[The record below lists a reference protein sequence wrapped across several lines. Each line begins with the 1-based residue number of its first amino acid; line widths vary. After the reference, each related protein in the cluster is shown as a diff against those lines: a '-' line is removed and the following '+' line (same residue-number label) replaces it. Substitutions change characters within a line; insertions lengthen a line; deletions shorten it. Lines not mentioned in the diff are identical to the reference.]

1 MANTHELDD
10 YDLLRRLSDD
20 DEAAMEVLFKRHYAL
35 VSYAIYNLV
44 KDSLTTEDLA
54 QEVFMEI
61 WKRRDSLVINSSLKA
76 YLRRS
81 AVNKTL
87 NYLRDKK
94 NWKNEEIS
102 EIQMEISTEAGKSL
116 ETTELEE
123 IVGQAIEQLP
133 ERCQLIFKLSR
144 VEEKSYQEIADELNI
159 SVKTVENQIVKALRM
174 LRDALRPYLDSG
186 LLLLLWWWF

>member
-20 DEAAMEVLFKRHYAL
+20 DEAAMEVLFKRHYSL

-44 KDSLTTEDLA
+44 KDPQTTEDLA

-61 WKRRDSLVINSSLKA
+61 WKRRDSLVINTSLKA

-94 NWKNEEIS
+94 NWRNEELS
-102 EIQMEISTEAGKSL
+102 EIQFNLSAEPGKTL
-116 ETTELEE
+116 ETTELEK

-144 VEEKSYQEIADELNI
+144 VEEKSYQEIADKLGI

-174 LRDALRPYLDSG
+174 LRDALRPYMDSG

>member
-20 DEAAMEVLFKRHYAL
+20 DEAAMEVLFNRHYAL
-35 VSYAIYNLV
+35 VSYSIYNLV
-44 KDSLTTEDLA
+44 KDSMTTEDLA

-61 WKRRDSLVINSSLKA
+61 WKRRDSLVINTSLKA

-81 AVNKTL
+81 AINKTL

-94 NWKNEEIS
+94 NWKNEELS
-102 EIQMEISTEAGKSL
+102 EIQLEISAEPGKTLEAN
-116 ETTELEE
+116 ELEK

-144 VEEKSYQEIADELNI
+144 VEEKSYQEIADELEI
-159 SVKTVENQIVKALRM
+159 SIKTVENQIVKALRM
-174 LRDALRPYLDSG
+174 LRDALRPYIDSG
-186 LLLLLWWWF
+186 LLLLLWWWL

>member
-10 YDLLRRLSDD
+10 YDLLRRLSED
-20 DEAAMEVLFKRHYAL
+20 DEAAMEVLFKRHYSL
-35 VSYAIYNLV
+35 VSYSIYNLV
-44 KDSLTTEDLA
+44 KDSQTTEDIA

-94 NWKNEEIS
+94 NWKNEELS
-102 EIQMEISTEAGKSL
+102 EIQLEIRTEPGKTL
-116 ETTELEE
+116 ETTELEN

-133 ERCQLIFKLSR
+133 ERCGLIFKLSR

-159 SVKTVENQIVKALRM
+159 SVKTVENQIVKALRL
-174 LRDALRPYLDSG
+174 LRDALRPYMDSG
-186 LLLLLWWWF
+186 LLLLLWWWI

>member
-20 DEAAMEVLFKRHYAL
+20 DEAAMEVLFKRHYSL
-35 VSYAIYNLV
+35 VSYSIYNLV
-44 KDSLTTEDLA
+44 KDPRTTEDLA

-61 WKRRDSLVINSSLKA
+61 WKRRDSLVINTSLKA

-94 NWKNEEIS
+94 NWKNEELS
-102 EIQMEISTEAGKSL
+102 EIQLNLSSEPGKTLEA
-116 ETTELEE
+116 TELEK
-123 IVGQAIEQLP
+123 IIGQAIEQLP

-174 LRDALRPYLDSG
+174 LRDALRPYMDSG

>member
-10 YDLLRRLSDD
+10 YDLLRQLSED

-35 VSYAIYNLV
+35 VSYSIYNLV
-44 KDSLTTEDLA
+44 KDPRTTEDIA

-61 WKRRDSLVINSSLKA
+61 WKRRGSLVINTSLKA

-94 NWKNEEIS
+94 NWKNEELS
-102 EIQMEISTEAGKSL
+102 EIQLNISTEPGKTL
-116 ETTELEE
+116 ETTELEQ

-159 SVKTVENQIVKALRM
+159 SVKTVENQIVKALRL
-174 LRDALRPYLDSG
+174 LRDALRPYMDSG

>member
-54 QEVFMEI
+54 QEVFLEI

-116 ETTELEE
+116 EATELEE

>member
-10 YDLLRRLSDD
+10 YDLLRRLSED

-44 KDSLTTEDLA
+44 KDPGTTEDLA

-61 WKRRDSLVINSSLKA
+61 WKRRDSLVINSSFKA

-94 NWKNEEIS
+94 NWRNEEIS
-102 EIQMEISTEAGKSL
+102 EIQFEISTEPGKTL
-116 ETTELEE
+116 ETTELEQ
-123 IVGQAIEQLP
+123 IVGHAIEQLP

-174 LRDALRPYLDSG
+174 LRDALRPYMDSG

>member
-1 MANTHELDD
+1 VANTHELDD

-20 DEAAMEVLFKRHYAL
+20 DEAAMEVLFKRHYSL

-44 KDSLTTEDLA
+44 KDPQTTEDLA

-61 WKRRDSLVINSSLKA
+61 WKRRDSLVINTSLKA

-94 NWKNEEIS
+94 NWRNEELS
-102 EIQMEISTEAGKSL
+102 EIQFNLSAEPGKTL
-116 ETTELEE
+116 ETTELEK

-144 VEEKSYQEIADELNI
+144 VEEKSYQEIADKLGI

-174 LRDALRPYLDSG
+174 LRDALRPYMDSG

>member
-20 DEAAMEVLFKRHYAL
+20 DEAAMEVLFKRHYYL
-35 VSYAIYNLV
+35 VSYSIYNLV
-44 KDSLTTEDLA
+44 KDPRTTEDLA

-61 WKRRDSLVINSSLKA
+61 WKRRDSLVINTSLKA

-94 NWKNEEIS
+94 NWKNEELS
-102 EIQMEISTEAGKSL
+102 EIQLNLSSEPGKTLEA
-116 ETTELEE
+116 TELEK
-123 IVGQAIEQLP
+123 IIGQAIEQLP

-174 LRDALRPYLDSG
+174 LRDALRPYMDSG

>member
-1 MANTHELDD
+1 
-10 YDLLRRLSDD
+10 
-20 DEAAMEVLFKRHYAL
+20 MEVLFKRHYYL
-35 VSYAIYNLV
+35 VSYSIYNLV
-44 KDSLTTEDLA
+44 KDPRTTEDLA

-61 WKRRDSLVINSSLKA
+61 WKRRDSLVINTSLKA

-94 NWKNEEIS
+94 NWKNEELS
-102 EIQMEISTEAGKSL
+102 EIQLNLSSEPGKTLEA
-116 ETTELEE
+116 TELEK
-123 IVGQAIEQLP
+123 IIGQAIEQLP

-174 LRDALRPYLDSG
+174 LRDALRPYMDSG